1 MSPAPGSYTPGGDRT
16 TKRKT
21 VSIEADVCRDAML
34 EAKAQNRTL
43 SNYVNTLLRDRF
55 ANEKEEVAA
64 W

>member
-1 MSPAPGSYTPGGDRT
+1 MRKRT

-21 VSIEADVCRDAML
+21 VSIEAEVCRDAMK

-55 ANEKEEVAA
+55 ANKEVAA
-64 W
+64 